1 MRPIA
6 SLLLLTL
13 LCAALLNGC
22 SRATL
27 VYRNLDMVVPWTLND
42 YLDLDNRQKDELR
55 ERLREHLAWHCST
68 QLPELLANLEQLER
82 ETAGGQ
88 LDRRDLEPQYRDV
101 RDAMHSVAVEITPTA
116 TDLLRALSDEQV
128 AELRNALEENREEYR
143 EKYLAPPLERQ
154 IRERAERMQE
164 RLQYWFGQL
173 NADQRQRVL
182 LWSHTLNEQNSR
194 WLGNRERWQ
203 ELLLAAVEQ
212 RHRADFDDR
221 IAQLLQEREALLS
234 TNDQAALQRAEQA
247 GLDLVADLYSLAD
260 EGQRTHLSGRLA
272 QLRTDFGDLKCLAPT
287 A

>member
-101 RDAMHSVAVEITPTA
+101 RDAMHSIAVEITPTA

-128 AELRNALEENREEYR
+128 AELRSALEENREEYR
-143 EKYLAPPLERQ
+143 DKYLAPPLERQ

-164 RLQYWFGQL
+164 RLQYWLGQL
-173 NADQRQRVL
+173 NAAQRQRVL
-182 LWSHTLNEQNSR
+182 LWSHALNEQNSR
-194 WLGNRERWQ
+194 WLSNRERWQ

-212 RHRADFDDR
+212 RHRDDFDDR

-260 EGQRTHLSGRLA
+260 EGQR
-272 QLRTDFGDLKCLAPT
+272 
-287 A
+287 

>member
-1 MRPIA
+1 MPCR
-6 SLLLLTL
+6 S
-13 LCAALLNGC
+13 
-22 SRATL
+22 
-27 VYRNLDMVVPWTLND
+27 
-42 YLDLDNRQKDELR
+42 
-55 ERLREHLAWHCST
+55 
-68 QLPELLANLEQLER
+68 
-82 ETAGGQ
+82 
-88 LDRRDLEPQYRDV
+88 
-101 RDAMHSVAVEITPTA
+101 PTA

-128 AELRNALEENREEYR
+128 TELRNALAENREEYR

-154 IRERAERMQE
+154 IRERAERMQK

-212 RHRADFDDR
+212 RHRDDFDDR

-234 TNDQAALQRAEQA
+234 ANDQAALRRAEQA
-247 GLDLVADLYSLAD
+247 GLDLVADLYTLAD
-260 EGQRTHLSGRLA
+260 AGQRTHLSGRLE
-272 QLRTDFGDLKCLAPT
+272 QLRTDFSDLECLAPT

>member
-182 LWSHTLNEQNSR
+182 LWSHALNEQNSR
-194 WLGNRERWQ
+194 WLSNRERWQ

-212 RHRADFDDR
+212 RHRDDFDDR

>member
-13 LCAALLNGC
+13 LCATLLNGC

-116 TDLLRALSDEQV
+116 TDLLRALSDKQV

-143 EKYLAPPLERQ
+143 EKYLAPPLDRQ

-164 RLQYWFGQL
+164 RLQYWLGQL
-173 NADQRQRVL
+173 NAAQRQRVL
-182 LWSHTLNEQNSR
+182 LWSHALNEQNSR
-194 WLGNRERWQ
+194 WLSNRERWQ

-212 RHRADFDDR
+212 RHRDDFDDR

>member
-13 LCAALLNGC
+13 LCATLLNGC

-42 YLDLDNRQKDELR
+42 YLDLDHRQKDELR

-88 LDRRDLEPQYRDV
+88 LDRRDLEPQYRGV
-101 RDAMHSVAVEITPTA
+101 RDAMHSIAVEITPTA

-128 AELRNALEENREEYR
+128 AELRGALEENREEYR
-143 EKYLAPPLERQ
+143 DKYLAPPLERQ

-234 TNDQAALQRAEQA
+234 TDDQAALLRAEQA